1 MWYFFWTRCI
11 VSLRQKI
18 FWKNREIYG
27 YQSRVCFD
35 SGKKPRVAT
44 GSSDLSSHWP
54 NMIPTMMDN
63 GKPWLCLKNLY
74 FNQHFVFVVPIS
86 SKNVKSGVLAA
97 ESPKELLSQ
106 SYRWMCLKNRS
117 GTGNCFQTCRFPW
130 TWACSSDGR
139 TVEFDSIGRWFES
152 TCAHYKGKWEKISN

>member
-1 MWYFFWTRCI
+1 MKFTGI
-11 VSLRQKI
+11 
-18 FWKNREIYG
+18 NP
-27 YQSRVCFD
+27 VCALN

-44 GSSDLSSHWP
+44 GSSDLSSHWL

-139 TVEFDSIGRWFES
+139 TVELDSIGRWFES
-152 TCAHYKGKWEKISN
+152 TCAHYKGKGEKISD

>member
-1 MWYFFWTRCI
+1 MH
-11 VSLRQKI
+11 SLFKIKI

-44 GSSDLSSHWP
+44 GSSDLSSRWA

-63 GKPWLCLKNLY
+63 GKPWLCLKNLC

-139 TVEFDSIGRWFES
+139 TVEFDSIGWWFES
-152 TCAHYKGKWEKISN
+152 TYSHYKGKGEKKWVLKKSIFW

>member
-1 MWYFFWTRCI
+1 MH
-11 VSLRQKI
+11 SLFKIKI

-44 GSSDLSSHWP
+44 GSSDLSSRWP

-63 GKPWLCLKNLY
+63 GKPWLCLKNLC

-139 TVEFDSIGRWFES
+139 TVEFDSIGWWFES
-152 TCAHYKGKWEKISN
+152 TYAHYKGKGEKTWFLKKSILW

>member
-1 MWYFFWTRCI
+1 MH
-11 VSLRQKI
+11 SLFKIKI

-44 GSSDLSSHWP
+44 GSSDLSSRWP

-63 GKPWLCLKNLY
+63 GKPWLCLKNLC

-139 TVEFDSIGRWFES
+139 TVEFDSIGWWFES
-152 TCAHYKGKWEKISN
+152 TYAHYKGKGEKTWFLKKSIFW

>member
-139 TVEFDSIGRWFES
+139 TVELDSIGRWFES
-152 TCAHYKGKWEKISN
+152 TCAHYKGKGEKISN

>member
-1 MWYFFWTRCI
+1 MH
-11 VSLRQKI
+11 SLFKIKI
-18 FWKNREIYG
+18 FWKNREIYE

-35 SGKKPRVAT
+35 SDKKPRVAT
-44 GSSDLSSHWP
+44 GSSDLSSHWL

-63 GKPWLCLKNLY
+63 GKPWLCLKKLY

-139 TVEFDSIGRWFES
+139 TVEFDSIGWWFES
-152 TCAHYKGKWEKISN
+152 TYAHYKGKGEKTWFLKKSILW

>member
-1 MWYFFWTRCI
+1 MH
-11 VSLRQKI
+11 SLFKIKI

-44 GSSDLSSHWP
+44 GSSDLSSRWP

-63 GKPWLCLKNLY
+63 GKPWLCLKNLC
-74 FNQHFVFVVPIS
+74 FNQHFVFVAPIS

-139 TVEFDSIGRWFES
+139 TVEFDSIGWWFES
-152 TCAHYKGKWEKISN
+152 TYAHYKGKGEKAWFLKKSIFW

>member
-1 MWYFFWTRCI
+1 MKFTGI
-11 VSLRQKI
+11 
-18 FWKNREIYG
+18 NP
-27 YQSRVCFD
+27 VCALTAVR
-35 SGKKPRVAT
+35 SQ
-44 GSSDLSSHWP
+44 GSQPEAQTYRHAGRIWFLLWWIMGNHDCVW
-54 NMIPTMMDN
+54 
-63 GKPWLCLKNLY
+63 KNLY

-117 GTGNCFQTCRFPW
+117 GTGNCFQTCIFPW

-139 TVEFDSIGRWFES
+139 TVELDSIGRWFES
-152 TCAHYKGKWEKISN
+152 TCAHYKGKGEKAWFLKKSIFW